1 MKEYFHNVGEAAGQD
16 GVRELELT
24 EPAALR
30 ALRML
35 PTGAASASLSAKQA
49 GLVLAAGVGGLLGA
63 ALASRAASSLSP
75 ERAILGAALV
85 FPFSLALVPLAG
97 GPPALALAILAA
109 GECVGGLAGAIF
121 DVNAAALR
129 QAATQPHLLGRTSA
143 SLTFVTQSAKPLG
156 AFLGG
161 ALGEALGLRPT
172 LWIAAAGGLGVLAW
186 VWFSPLR
193 VARAERPG
201 PYSVAQSQEP

>member
-1 MKEYFHNVGEAAGQD
+1 MSSAADQD

-35 PTGAASASLSAKQA
+35 PTGAASASLSAEQA
-49 GLVLAAGVGGLLGA
+49 GLVLAAGGVGGLLGA

-161 ALGEALGLRPT
+161 ALGEALGEALGLRPT